1 MDWLALTFVSII
13 FRSFYGLMTKIMSNK
28 MKSLSVH
35 GQAAA
40 LPLAAAVISILIS
53 PLVGGFSISN
63 KFSFFTV
70 ILVVLGQGLGNIT
83 YFEAIKSLHNSTAQI
98 AFSSILIF
106 NTIFSVLFLN
116 LRLTPLNFMGIFLLM
131 GAILMVVAGKMEFNK
146 KGIFWMVISAALFAV
161 FQLSSSELSKQVSAA
176 SYLVIAYLGAALV
189 VILIKFKDIKKD
201 LKTIIKNPE
210 IGRVP
215 FYTASFSLGNF
226 IFAYW
231 AYRSAPQAS
240 KVAILLTS
248 QVVLTVILS
257 YFFLKEKNHLMI
269 KLFAGILVIIAAFLI
284 KG

>member
-1 MDWLALTFVSII
+1 MNWLALTFVSII
-13 FRSFYGLMTKIMSNK
+13 FRSFYGLMTKIMSNR
-28 MKSLSVH
+28 MKSLSIY

-40 LPLAAAVISILIS
+40 LPLAAAIISILIS
-53 PLVGGFSISN
+53 PLVGGFNISN
-63 KFSFFTV
+63 KFSLFTA
-70 ILVVLGQGLGNIT
+70 ILVVLGQGIGNIT

-116 LRLTPLNFMGIFLLM
+116 LRLTPLNFLGIFLLM

-146 KGIFWMVISAALFAV
+146 KGIFWMVVSAALF
-161 FQLSSSELSKQVSAA
+161 
-176 SYLVIAYLGAALV
+176 
-189 VILIKFKDIKKD
+189 
-201 LKTIIKNPE
+201 
-210 IGRVP
+210 P

-257 YFFLKEKNHLMI
+257 YFFLKEKSHLMI
-269 KLFAGILVIIAAFLI
+269 KLFAGILVIVAAFLI

>member
-1 MDWLALTFVSII
+1 
-13 FRSFYGLMTKIMSNK
+13 
-28 MKSLSVH
+28 MKSLSVY

-40 LPLAAAVISILIS
+40 LPLAAAIISIIIS
-53 PLVGGFSISN
+53 PLVGGFNISN
-63 KFSFFTV
+63 KFSLFTA
-70 ILVVLGQGLGNIT
+70 ILVVLGQGIGNIT

-116 LRLTPLNFMGIFLLM
+116 LRLTPLNFLGIFLLM

-146 KGIFWMVISAALFAV
+146 KGIFWMVVSAALFAV

-189 VILIKFKDIKKD
+189 VILIRFKDIKKD
-201 LKTIIKNPE
+201 FKTIIKNPK

-257 YFFLKEKNHLMI
+257 YFFLKEKSHLMI
-269 KLFAGILVIIAAFLI
+269 KLFAGVLVIVAAFLI